1 MSRPP
6 HSRTKPPAPKERP
19 VSLAVGGGAFA
30 PPTFP
35 SSPETSGGGKG
46 DMVGFWAFTAL
57 IALGLF
63 AAARALLVM

>member
-19 VSLAVGGGAFA
+19 VSLAVGGPPFA

-35 SSPETSGGGKG
+35 GPPETTGRKG
-46 DMVGFWAFTAL
+46 DTVAFWVFTAL

-63 AAARALLVM
+63 AAGRALLVM